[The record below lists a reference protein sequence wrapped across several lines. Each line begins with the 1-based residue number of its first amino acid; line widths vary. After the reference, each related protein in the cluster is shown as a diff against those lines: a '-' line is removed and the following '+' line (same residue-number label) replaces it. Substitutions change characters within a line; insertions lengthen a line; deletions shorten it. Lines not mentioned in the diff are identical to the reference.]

1 MKKLD
6 AKNTIKFL
14 PYFVKLR
21 IDALGII
28 PKNQVLLGFLMNL
41 STTMINKNLICIK
54 N

>member
-6 AKNTIKFL
+6 AKNTIKFH
-14 PYFVKLR
+14 PYFVKLLV
-21 IDALGII
+21 DALDII